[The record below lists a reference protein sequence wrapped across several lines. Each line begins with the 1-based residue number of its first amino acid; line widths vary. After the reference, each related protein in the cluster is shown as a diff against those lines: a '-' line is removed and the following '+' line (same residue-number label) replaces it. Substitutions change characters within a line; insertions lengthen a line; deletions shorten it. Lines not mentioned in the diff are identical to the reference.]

1 MRARRLSGRDIVR
14 QLFLSNLGQIVTKE
28 QIIKAL
34 VEGLGVEDFENWHQ
48 RLSELRTDEGY
59 TILSRRDRH
68 TLRQGQ
74 YVMQTSERRPIAAR
88 RVRPSP
94 PTWRAVLARAANC
107 CEWKEEGVA
116 CALGQGEIDPIGGG
130 TVRLTPDHVRPH
142 SIDPNSDPND
152 PLQWQAL
159 CGRHQV
165 TKRNY
170 WDGTTGK
177 LNVVGIVQ
185 AATAAEKQE
194 VFEMLLGYYGY
205 AIDASGHLSK
215 A

>member
-1 MRARRLSGRDIVR
+1 MD
-14 QLFLSNLGQIVTKE
+14 NLGNVVSKE

-34 VEGLGVEDFENWHQ
+34 IDNLGVADFENWHQ

-59 TILSRRDRH
+59 TILSRRDRK

-74 YVMQTSERRPIAAR
+74 YLMETAERRPIAAR
-88 RVRPSP
+88 RVRPSAA
-94 PTWRAVLARAANC
+94 TWRAVLARAGNQ
-107 CEWKEEGVA
+107 CEWNEAGMPCGLA
-116 CALGQGEIDPIGGG
+116 DGAIDPIGGG

-142 SIDPNSDPND
+142 SIDPSSDPD
-152 PLQWQAL
+152 DAEQWHAL

-170 WDGTTGK
+170 WDDTTGK

-185 AATAAEKQE
+185 AATSAEKTQ
-194 VFEMLLGYYGY
+194 VFDMLLSYFGYT
-205 AIDASGHLSK
+205 IDDSGRVTK
-215 A
+215 T